1 MLLSLRPCKYC
12 ITLSAARLVFS
23 HKKVKKCFA
32 LNCDTMGVMARNE
45 RLVQISVRVTQDQAK
60 WIRDNGHAE
69 LRVAIGLGINVQ
81 QAAKDVV
88 AKVAEE
94 VAK

>member
-1 MLLSLRPCKYC
+1 MLFRS
-12 ITLSAARLVFS
+12 
-23 HKKVKKCFA
+23 
-32 LNCDTMGVMARNE
+32 MGVMARNE